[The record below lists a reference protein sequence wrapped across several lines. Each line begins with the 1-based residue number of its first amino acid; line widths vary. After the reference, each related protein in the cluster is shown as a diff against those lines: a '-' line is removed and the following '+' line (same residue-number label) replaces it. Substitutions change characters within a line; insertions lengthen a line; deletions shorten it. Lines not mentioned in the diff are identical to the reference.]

1 MMPMMVKRFVSSTIL
16 ALALFAAACGG
27 ASDGPQ
33 QPAPALDQSA
43 AIDENDAVDKA
54 KVAATEQGYSTDG
67 LRVNPAQIFGE
78 WHVSFE
84 PIDSDTLKGGYLVVL
99 DAVTGELLDLIE
111 YV

>member
-1 MMPMMVKRFVSSTIL
+1 MPMMVKRFVSSAIL
-16 ALALFAAACGG
+16 AFVLLVAACGG
-27 ASDGPQ
+27 ASEGPQ
-33 QPAPALDQSA
+33 QPAPVLEQSS
-43 AIDENDAVDKA
+43 AIDEGDAVDRA
-54 KVAATEQGYSTDG
+54 KLVATEQGYSTEG